1 MVKHVPIESNTRIL
15 ETGVI
20 RWRWLMPWACRGCRR
35 YGAVEAKIEMNNRS
49 TNAELMDKI
58 ERDHRALSATCPVS
72 WKERFVGRLYRWMN
86 GSKVYLRKN
95 GETAEQVKEQKWP
108 PWDE

>member
-1 MVKHVPIESNTRIL
+1 MAKHVPIESGSRLL

-35 YGAVEAKIEMNNRS
+35 HGAVEAKIAMMDRS

-58 ERDHRALSATCPVS
+58 ERDHRAISTTCPVGM
-72 WKERFVGRLYRWMN
+72 KQRVVGRLYRWK
-86 GSKVYLRKN
+86 GGTKVYLRKD

-108 PWDE
+108 PWNE